1 MSKKKFSSL
10 FLSNKAHQRLEKKH
24 KSKMYKGVGNY
35 DAHQQK
41 ALYHGACVL
50 RQDNLRRVL
59 TFQERR
65 KVYDDVIK
73 TFY

>member
-35 DAHQQK
+35 DAHQQM
-41 ALYHGACVL
+41 ALYHDACVL
-50 RQDNLRRVL
+50 RQDSLRRVL
-59 TFQERR
+59 TYQERK
-65 KVYDDVIK
+65 KVYDNVIK